1 MILFQ
6 VEDSRIFAFLLKSII
21 PVNEEVVFEAGPS
34 GIVIKA
40 IDPGYSLYCEMV
52 LLPNFFQE
60 YYGVETSIIFSF
72 NAKKVFDLIKRFK
85 DVLVFEVVPEKKIII
100 IVIREQEFEFDYY
113 EEVRIFPKLNLTPV
127 ASVTFKTEQIL
138 PIIRKLEEATRLGV
152 DIATIR
158 IDKEKFSV
166 SFTKDE
172 ERLTFKIPKA
182 KLISMDVKEEK
193 EWKYNPENL
202 IIALGR
208 TELSSITIVTITK
221 EQPLKVEY
229 PLIGYDGNP
238 AGSCIYYLAPK
249 AEVET

>member
-6 VEDSRIFAFLLKSII
+6 VEDSRIFTFLLKSII
-21 PVNEEVVFEAGPS
+21 SVDEEVAFEVGPN

-40 IDPGYSLYCEMV
+40 IEPGYSLYCEMF

-60 YYGVETSIIFSF
+60 YYGVETPMVFSF
-72 NAKKVFDLIKRFK
+72 NAKKIFDLIKRFK
-85 DVLVFEVVPEKKIII
+85 DLLVFEIVPEKKIMV
-100 IVIREQEFEFDYY
+100 IVIREQEFEFDYS
-113 EEVRIFPKLNLTPV
+113 EEVRKFPKLSLTPV
-127 ASVTFKTEQIL
+127 ASVSFKTEQIL
-138 PIIRKLEEATRLGV
+138 PIIRKLEDAIRLGV
-152 DIATIR
+152 ESAKIR

-166 SFTKDE
+166 SFKRDE

-182 KLISMDVKEEK
+182 KLISMDVKEER
-193 EWKYNPENL
+193 EWAYSSERL
-202 IIALGR
+202 VIALGR